1 METCFPLNGVEE
13 VASLGGLFCEGR
25 IGGGTVKDG
34 KVGELLEDKVGGG
47 ITKEGWQ
54 LWIVTLATREKLI

>member
-1 METCFPLNGVEE
+1 MEACFPLNGVEE
-13 VASLGGLFCEGR
+13 VASLGGLFCKGS
-25 IGGGTVKDG
+25 IGGGTVKAG

-54 LWIVTLATREKLI
+54 LWTVTLTREKLI